1 MKRFT
6 LTLAAL
12 SLAAVL
18 TAPAMAQAP
27 TLHFDTDQLFV
38 DAGSEVVLEIELS
51 TTTPIAALQFEVQ
64 TNNSQDVLSWSTPLQ
79 NKSLRCSGKRCIL
92 AGLNAEPI
100 TPGVI
105 AETKY
110 TVTRDTS
117 FTFGNL
123 IGASPEAQ
131 RVEIITGQIIRIAVY
146 SPYDLDR
153 DGQLTIADFDLSINR
168 ALASA
173 DLSYTVV
180 NVQELALQ
188 IPG

>member
-1 MKRFT
+1 MKR
-6 LTLAAL
+6 LTLGLAVCFA
-12 SLAAVL
+12 LAAISGR
-18 TAPAMAQAP
+18 AQTP
-27 TLHFDTDQLFV
+27 TLVFDTDQLFV
-38 DAGSEVVLEIELS
+38 DAGAEIVLEIELS

-64 TNNSQDVLSWSTPLQ
+64 TNNSSDVLAWTTPLS
-79 NKSLRCSGKRCIL
+79 NKTLKCLGKRCLL

-100 TPGVI
+100 APGVI

-123 IGASPEAQ
+123 IGASPAGQ
-131 RVEIITGQIIRIAVY
+131 RVEIITGQIIRIAVF

-153 DGQLTIADFDLSINR
+153 DGQLTIADFDLSVGR

-173 DLSYTVV
+173 DLSYNVV
-180 NVQELALQ
+180 DVQDLANN